1 MNGAG
6 RHGSGALSHGSSEP
20 LVVGLGG
27 NGSANVPIARSVAH
41 QAPGVLHLAVSVQ
54 VVDLSGRWLLQRR
67 APTKALF
74 ANRWANTCCTHPG
87 PGEDP
92 AGAALRRLREE
103 TGLVVQDL
111 LPAGSFRYRATDPH
125 SHLVENEHDF
135 VFAAVADVRTAEP
148 DPEEIS
154 ELALLAFEEAVD
166 LLQSGAAAPWS
177 AAVLR
182 HCQAALGRD
191 SLRGPAYGAPV
202 VGGAVDMA
210 EPATGPPR
218 KERTASMTQT
228 KPQVTTTDYQR
239 DVANYWNT
247 HTNDPVNLELGKVD
261 DIYHHHYGLGDP
273 DPAVLQADDVPDD
286 HIIKE
291 LHRLETAQA
300 DVLLDNL
307 GTIRSEH
314 RVLDAGSGRGGT
326 SIMAHARFGC
336 RVDGVTISEYQAN
349 FANDQTERRG
359 WSDRVQFHLR
369 NMLDT
374 GFPDGQFQA
383 VWTNETTMYVDLFDL
398 YREFRRVL
406 PRGGRYVCI
415 TGCYNDVLG
424 EKSPSVRQIDEHYIC
439 NVHGRSTYFQ
449 ALAANDLVPIKVLD
463 LTPQTIPYWELRRQS
478 SVKTGIEGAFLQA
491 YREGSFHYLLIVADR
506 P

>member
-1 MNGAG
+1 
-6 RHGSGALSHGSSEP
+6 
-20 LVVGLGG
+20 
-27 NGSANVPIARSVAH
+27 
-41 QAPGVLHLAVSVQ
+41 
-54 VVDLSGRWLLQRR
+54 
-67 APTKALF
+67 
-74 ANRWANTCCTHPG
+74 
-87 PGEDP
+87 
-92 AGAALRRLREE
+92 
-103 TGLVVQDL
+103 
-111 LPAGSFRYRATDPH
+111 
-125 SHLVENEHDF
+125 
-135 VFAAVADVRTAEP
+135 
-148 DPEEIS
+148 
-154 ELALLAFEEAVD
+154 
-166 LLQSGAAAPWS
+166 
-177 AAVLR
+177 
-182 HCQAALGRD
+182 
-191 SLRGPAYGAPV
+191 
-202 VGGAVDMA
+202 
-210 EPATGPPR
+210 
-218 KERTASMTQT
+218 MTQT
-228 KPQVTTTDYQR
+228 NAGQVTTTDYQR

-273 DPAVLQADDVPDD
+273 DAAVLQADDVPDEE
-286 HIIKE
+286 IIKE

-326 SIMAHARFGC
+326 SIMAHAWFGC
-336 RVDGVTISEYQAN
+336 RVDGVTISDYQAD
-349 FANDQTERRG
+349 FANDQAERRG

-374 GFPDGQFQA
+374 GFADGQFQA

-406 PRGGRYVCI
+406 PRSGRYVCI

-478 SVKTGIEGAFLQA
+478 SVKTGIEEAFLQA

-506 P
+506 L

>member
-1 MNGAG
+1 MT
-6 RHGSGALSHGSSEP
+6 RTK
-20 LVVGLGG
+20 
-27 NGSANVPIARSVAH
+27 SA
-41 QAPGVLHLAVSVQ
+41 
-54 VVDLSGRWLLQRR
+54 
-67 APTKALF
+67 
-74 ANRWANTCCTHPG
+74 
-87 PGEDP
+87 
-92 AGAALRRLREE
+92 
-103 TGLVVQDL
+103 
-111 LPAGSFRYRATDPH
+111 
-125 SHLVENEHDF
+125 
-135 VFAAVADVRTAEP
+135 
-148 DPEEIS
+148 
-154 ELALLAFEEAVD
+154 
-166 LLQSGAAAPWS
+166 
-177 AAVLR
+177 
-182 HCQAALGRD
+182 
-191 SLRGPAYGAPV
+191 
-202 VGGAVDMA
+202 
-210 EPATGPPR
+210 
-218 KERTASMTQT
+218 
-228 KPQVTTTDYQR
+228 QVTTTDYQR

-286 HIIKE
+286 QIIKE

-307 GTIRSEH
+307 GTIRSED

-336 RVDGVTISEYQAN
+336 QVDGVTISEYQAN
-349 FANDQTERRG
+349 FANDQAKRRG
-359 WSDRVQFHLR
+359 WSDRVEFHLR

-374 GFPDGQFQA
+374 GFADGQFQA

-406 PRGGRYVCI
+406 PKGGRYVCI

-463 LTPQTIPYWELRRQS
+463 LTPQTIPYWELRGQS
-478 SVKTGIEGAFLQA
+478 SVKTGIEGAFLRA
-491 YREGSFHYLLIVADR
+491 YREGSFHYLLIVTDR
-506 P
+506 A